1 MTKNQIYDQIVLGA
15 GPSGI
20 SYSLFFDNSPLI
32 IEKNDHPGGHASSF
46 VIDGFTFDY
55 GPHIIF
61 SRDKPIL
68 DFIVKSLGDNVHQ
81 CKRNNKI
88 SFKNKLVK
96 YPFENDLS
104 SLDLEDNYECISQFL
119 FNPYKEKYKNPSN
132 MKEWF
137 LHTFGEGI
145 SNKYLIPYNEKVWNV
160 PVEMLSM
167 VWSDRIPNP
176 PPEDILKSSIGI
188 KTEGYLHQLFYHYP
202 EKGGY
207 QAISQNWS
215 QSCDIHFNE
224 EVVKINKLDDGF
236 EIETSKQTYQSKKIV
251 STINLSALFKTCAHW
266 IPKEVVE
273 AYKKLII
280 NPMYVISI
288 GIKGNDM
295 DKFTAIYFADKE
307 FLVNRVSYPCTFSEK
322 NGPNN
327 HFSIQAEITYS
338 PQSDIADMTD
348 EAIIQHVLDGLK
360 ERSLIHGEVILVD
373 LKRVSESYVVY
384 DVGYENH
391 TKIIRDYFTQV
402 GIDLLGRFSYFE
414 YINIDMAVA
423 RSIETYQRISQSTLT
438 KEGLLNKALA
448 KIANTKTKR

>member
-1 MTKNQIYDQIVLGA
+1 MKDNLIYDQIVLGA

-61 SRDKPIL
+61 SRDKRIL
-68 DFIVKSLGDNVHQ
+68 DFIVNSLGDNVHQ

-104 SLDLEDNYECISQFL
+104 TLDLEDNYECISQFL

-145 SNKYLIPYNEKVWNV
+145 SNKYLIPYNEKVWNI
-160 PVEMLSM
+160 PVEKLSM

-188 KTEGYLHQLFYHYP
+188 KTEGYLHQLYYHYP

-207 QAISQNWS
+207 QSISENWS

-224 EVVKINKLDDGF
+224 EVVKINKLDNGF

-266 IPKEVVE
+266 IPKYVVE

-295 DKFTAIYFADKE
+295 DKYTAIYFADKE

-327 HFSIQAEITYS
+327 HFIIQAEITYS

-348 EAIIQHVLDGLK
+348 EAIIQHFLVGLK
-360 ERSLIHGEVILVD
+360 ERSLIDGEVILVD

-391 TKIIRDYFTQV
+391 TKIIRDYFAQV

-438 KEGLLNKALA
+438 KEDLLNKALA
-448 KIANTKTKR
+448 KISNIKYQN

>member
-1 MTKNQIYDQIVLGA
+1 MTENITHDQIILGA

-20 SYSLFFDNSPLI
+20 SYSLFYEKSPLI
-32 IEKNDHPGGHASSF
+32 IEKNGHPGGHASSY
-46 VIDGFTFDY
+46 VINGFTFDY

-68 DFIVKSLGDNVHQ
+68 DFIVNSLGDNVHQ

-119 FNPYKEKYKNPSN
+119 FNPYKEKFKNPSN

-160 PVEMLSM
+160 PVEKLSM
-167 VWSDRIPNP
+167 VWADRIPNP

-202 EKGGY
+202 KEGGY
-207 QAISQNWS
+207 QAISENWS
-215 QSCDIHFNE
+215 RASDIHFNE
-224 EVVKINKLDDGF
+224 EVIKINKVNDNFD
-236 EIETSKQTYQSKKIV
+236 IVTSKETYQSKKIV
-251 STINLSALFKTCAHW
+251 STINLSSLFKTCAHW
-266 IPKEVVE
+266 IPNEVVE

-288 GIKGNDM
+288 GIKGDDR

-307 FLVNRVSYPCTFSEK
+307 FLVNRVSYPCTFSKK
-322 NGPNN
+322 NAPKN
-327 HFSIQAEITYS
+327 HYSIQAEITYS
-338 PQSDIADMTD
+338 PQSEIADMSD

-360 ERSLIHGEVILVD
+360 ERSLINGEVILVD

-384 DVGYENH
+384 DVGYEH
-391 TKIIRDYFTQV
+391 HAKIIRDYFAEV

-423 RSIETYQRISQSTLT
+423 RSIETYQRITKTPFT
-438 KEGLLNKALA
+438 KEELLNQALI
-448 KIANTKTKR
+448 KISNTKR

>member
-1 MTKNQIYDQIVLGA
+1 MIKNQIYDQIVLGA

-68 DFIVKSLGDNVHQ
+68 DFIIKSLGNNVHQ

-119 FNPYKEKYKNPSN
+119 FNPYKEKYKSPSN

-160 PVEMLSM
+160 PVEKLSM

-188 KTEGYLHQLFYHYP
+188 KTEGYLHQLYYHYP

-207 QAISQNWS
+207 QAISKNWS

-224 EVVKINKLDDGF
+224 EVVKINTLDDGF
-236 EIETSKQTYQSKKIV
+236 EIETSKQTYQSKKII

-266 IPKEVVE
+266 IPKEVAE

-307 FLVNRVSYPCTFSEK
+307 FLVNRISYPCTFSEK

-391 TKIIRDYFTQV
+391 TKIIRDYFAQV

-438 KEGLLNKALA
+438 KEELLNKALA
-448 KIANTKTKR
+448 KISNTKTKY

>member
-1 MTKNQIYDQIVLGA
+1 MAENTAHDQIILGA

-20 SYSLFFDNSPLI
+20 SYSLFFEKSPLV
-32 IEKNDHPGGHASSF
+32 IEKNYHPGGHASSYM
-46 VIDGFTFDY
+46 INGFTFDY
-55 GPHIIF
+55 GPHILF
-61 SRDKPIL
+61 SRDKSIL
-68 DFIVKSLGDNVHQ
+68 DFIVKSLGENVHQ

-119 FNPYKEKYKNPSN
+119 FNPYKEKFKNPSN

-160 PVEMLSM
+160 PVEKLSM
-167 VWSDRIPNP
+167 VWADRIPNP

-202 EKGGY
+202 KEGGY
-207 QAISQNWS
+207 QAISENWS
-215 QSCDIHFNE
+215 RASDIHFNE
-224 EVVKINKLDDGF
+224 EVIKINRLDDGF

-251 STINLSALFKTCAHW
+251 STINLSSLFKTCAHW

-295 DKFTAIYFADKE
+295 DKYTAIYFADKE

-348 EAIIQHVLDGLK
+348 EAIIQHVLNGLK

-391 TKIIRDYFTQV
+391 TKIIRDYFAQV

-438 KEGLLNKALA
+438 KEELLNKALA

>member
-1 MTKNQIYDQIVLGA
+1 LGA

-160 PVEMLSM
+160 PVEKLSM

-176 PPEDILKSSIGI
+176 PPEDILRSSIGI

-215 QSCDIHFNE
+215 HACDIHFNE
-224 EVVKINKLDDGF
+224 EVFKINKLDDGF

-251 STINLSALFKTCAHW
+251 STINLSALFKTCADW
-266 IPKEVVE
+266 IPKEVIE

-288 GIKGNDM
+288 GIKGHDI
-295 DKFTAIYFADKE
+295 DKLTAIYFADKE

-391 TKIIRDYFTQV
+391 TKIIRDYFAQV

-423 RSIETYQRISQSTLT
+423 RSIETYQRIAQSTLT
-438 KEGLLNKALA
+438 KEELLNKVLA
-448 KIANTKTKR
+448 KISNTKTKR

>member
-1 MTKNQIYDQIVLGA
+1 MTDNHIYDQIVLGA

-61 SRDKPIL
+61 SRDKLIL

-160 PVEMLSM
+160 PVEKLSM

-188 KTEGYLHQLFYHYP
+188 KTEGYLHQLYYHYP

-215 QSCDIHFNE
+215 HACDIHFNE

-251 STINLSALFKTCAHW
+251 STINLSSLFKTCAHW
-266 IPKEVVE
+266 IPKEVIE

-288 GIKGNDM
+288 GIKGQDV
-295 DKFTAIYFADKE
+295 DKLTAIYFADKE

-348 EAIIQHVLDGLK
+348 EAITQHVIDGLK
-360 ERSLIHGEVILVD
+360 ERSLIRGEVILVD

-391 TKIIRDYFTQV
+391 AKIIRDYFAEV
-402 GIDLLGRFSYFE
+402 GIDLIGRFSYFE

-423 RSIETYQRISQSTLT
+423 RSIETYQRIGQSTLT
-438 KEGLLNKALA
+438 KEELLNKALT
-448 KIANTKTKR
+448 KILNTKMKC

>member
-1 MTKNQIYDQIVLGA
+1 MTENHIYDQIVLGA

-20 SYSLFFDNSPLI
+20 SYSLFFDKSPLI

-61 SRDKPIL
+61 SRDKLIL

-160 PVEMLSM
+160 PVEKLSM

-188 KTEGYLHQLFYHYP
+188 KTEGYLHQLYYHYP

-215 QSCDIHFNE
+215 HACDINFNE

-251 STINLSALFKTCAHW
+251 STINLSSLFKTCAHW
-266 IPKEVVE
+266 IPKEVIE

-288 GIKGNDM
+288 GIKGQDV
-295 DKFTAIYFADKE
+295 DKLTAIYFADKE

-338 PQSDIADMTD
+338 PKSDIADMTD
-348 EAIIQHVLDGLK
+348 EAITQHVIDGLK

-391 TKIIRDYFTQV
+391 AKIIRDYFAEV
-402 GIDLLGRFSYFE
+402 GIDLIGRFSYFE

-423 RSIETYQRISQSTLT
+423 RSIETYQRICQSTLT
-438 KEGLLNKALA
+438 KEELLNKALT
-448 KIANTKTKR
+448 KILNTKIKW

>member
-1 MTKNQIYDQIVLGA
+1 MAENIVRDQIILGA

-20 SYSLFFDNSPLI
+20 SYSLFFEKSPVI
-32 IEKNDHPGGHASSF
+32 IEKNDHPGGHASSYM
-46 VIDGFTFDY
+46 INGFTFDY
-55 GPHIIF
+55 GPHILF
-61 SRDKPIL
+61 SRDKSIL

-104 SLDLEDNYECISQFL
+104 SLDLEDNFECISQFL
-119 FNPYKEKYKNPSN
+119 FNPYKEKFKNPSN

-160 PVEMLSM
+160 PVEKLSM
-167 VWSDRIPNP
+167 VWADRIPNP

-188 KTEGYLHQLFYHYP
+188 KTEGYLHQLYYHYP
-202 EKGGY
+202 KEGGY
-207 QAISQNWS
+207 QAISENWS
-215 QSCDIHFNE
+215 RASDIHFNE
-224 EVVKINKLDDGF
+224 EVTKINKVNDIF
-236 EIETSKQTYQSKKIV
+236 EIVTSKQTYQSKKIV
-251 STINLSALFKTCAHW
+251 STINLSSLIKTCAHW

-288 GIKGNDM
+288 GIKGDDL
-295 DKFTAIYFADKE
+295 DKFTAIYFADKK

-322 NGPNN
+322 NAPKN
-327 HFSIQAEITYS
+327 HYSIQAEITYS
-338 PQSDIADMTD
+338 PQSEIADMSD
-348 EAIIQHVLDGLK
+348 ESIIQHVLDGLK
-360 ERSLIHGEVILVD
+360 KRSLINGEVILAD

-384 DVGYENH
+384 DVGYEH
-391 TKIIRDYFTQV
+391 HAHIIRDYFAQN

-423 RSIETYQRISQSTLT
+423 RSVETYQRITKTPFT
-438 KEGLLNKALA
+438 KEEILNQALI
-448 KIANTKTKR
+448 KISNTKR

>member
-1 MTKNQIYDQIVLGA
+1 
-15 GPSGI
+15 
-20 SYSLFFDNSPLI
+20 
-32 IEKNDHPGGHASSF
+32 
-46 VIDGFTFDY
+46 
-55 GPHIIF
+55 
-61 SRDKPIL
+61 
-68 DFIVKSLGDNVHQ
+68 
-81 CKRNNKI
+81 
-88 SFKNKLVK
+88 
-96 YPFENDLS
+96 
-104 SLDLEDNYECISQFL
+104 
-119 FNPYKEKYKNPSN
+119 

-160 PVEMLSM
+160 PVEKLSM

-188 KTEGYLHQLFYHYP
+188 KTEGYLHQLYYHYP
-202 EKGGY
+202 EQGGY
-207 QAISQNWS
+207 QSISENWS

-288 GIKGNDM
+288 GIQGNDM
-295 DKFTAIYFADKE
+295 DKYTAIYFADKE
-307 FLVNRVSYPCTFSEK
+307 FLVNRISYPCTFSEK

-338 PQSDIADMTD
+338 PQSEIANMTD

-391 TKIIRDYFTQV
+391 TKIIRDYFAQV
-402 GIDLLGRFSYFE
+402 GIDHLGRFSYFE

-423 RSIETYQRISQSTLT
+423 RSIETYQRIAQSTLT
-438 KEGLLNKALA
+438 KEELLNKALA
-448 KIANTKTKR
+448 KVSNTKTKR

>member
-1 MTKNQIYDQIVLGA
+1 MTDNHIYDQIVLGA

-61 SRDKPIL
+61 SRDKLIL

-160 PVEMLSM
+160 PVEKLSM

-188 KTEGYLHQLFYHYP
+188 KTEGYLHQLYYHYP

-215 QSCDIHFNE
+215 HACDIHFNE

-251 STINLSALFKTCAHW
+251 STINLSSLFKTCAHW
-266 IPKEVVE
+266 IPKEVIE

-288 GIKGNDM
+288 GIKGHDM
-295 DKFTAIYFADKE
+295 DKLTAIYFADKE

-391 TKIIRDYFTQV
+391 TKIIRDYFAQV

-423 RSIETYQRISQSTLT
+423 RSIETYQRIAQSTLT
-438 KEGLLNKALA
+438 KEELLNKALA
-448 KIANTKTKR
+448 KVSNTKTKR

>member
-1 MTKNQIYDQIVLGA
+1 MTENHIYDQIVLGA

-68 DFIVKSLGDNVHQ
+68 DFIVKSLGNNVHQ

-88 SFKNKLVK
+88 SFKDKLVK

-119 FNPYKEKYKNPSN
+119 FNPYKEKYKNPRN

-137 LHTFGEGI
+137 LYTFGEGI

-160 PVEMLSM
+160 PVEKLSM

-188 KTEGYLHQLFYHYP
+188 KTEGYLHQLYYHYP

-215 QSCDIHFNE
+215 HACDINFNE

-251 STINLSALFKTCAHW
+251 STINLSSLFKTCAHW
-266 IPKEVVE
+266 IPKEVIE

-288 GIKGNDM
+288 GIKGHDM
-295 DKFTAIYFADKE
+295 DKLTAIYFADKE

-348 EAIIQHVLDGLK
+348 EAIIQHVLDGLR

-391 TKIIRDYFTQV
+391 AKIIRDYFAEV
-402 GIDLLGRFSYFE
+402 GIDLIGWFIYF
-414 YINIDMAVA
+414 
-423 RSIETYQRISQSTLT
+423 
-438 KEGLLNKALA
+438 
-448 KIANTKTKR
+448 

>member
-20 SYSLFFDNSPLI
+20 SYSLFFDSSPLI

-68 DFIVKSLGDNVHQ
+68 DFIVKSLGNNVHQ

-160 PVEMLSM
+160 PVEKLSM

-188 KTEGYLHQLFYHYP
+188 KTEGYLHQLYYHYP

-207 QAISQNWS
+207 QAISKNWS

-266 IPKEVVE
+266 IPKEVLE

-307 FLVNRVSYPCTFSEK
+307 FLVNRISYPCTFSEK

-338 PQSDIADMTD
+338 PQSYIADMTD
-348 EAIIQHVLDGLK
+348 ETIIQHVLDGLK

-391 TKIIRDYFTQV
+391 TKIIRDYFAQV

-438 KEGLLNKALA
+438 KEELLIKALA
-448 KIANTKTKR
+448 KISNTKTKR

>member
-1 MTKNQIYDQIVLGA
+1 MAENIVHDQIILGA

-20 SYSLFFDNSPLI
+20 SYSLFFEKSPVI
-32 IEKNDHPGGHASSF
+32 IEKNNHPGGHASSYM
-46 VIDGFTFDY
+46 INGFTFDY
-55 GPHIIF
+55 GPHILF
-61 SRDKPIL
+61 SRDKSIL

-104 SLDLEDNYECISQFL
+104 SLDLEDNFECISQFL
-119 FNPYKEKYKNPSN
+119 FNPYKEKFKNPSN

-160 PVEMLSM
+160 PVEKLSM
-167 VWSDRIPNP
+167 VWADRIPNP

-202 EKGGY
+202 KEGGY
-207 QAISQNWS
+207 QAISENWS
-215 QSCDIHFNE
+215 RASDIHFNE
-224 EVVKINKLDDGF
+224 EVIKINKVNDNFD
-236 EIETSKQTYQSKKIV
+236 IVTSKETYQSKKIV
-251 STINLSALFKTCAHW
+251 STINLSSLFKTCAHW
-266 IPKEVVE
+266 IPNEVVE

-288 GIKGNDM
+288 GIKGDDR

-307 FLVNRVSYPCTFSEK
+307 FLVNRVSYPCTFSKK
-322 NGPNN
+322 NAPKN
-327 HFSIQAEITYS
+327 HYSIQAEITYS
-338 PQSDIADMTD
+338 PQSEIADMSD

-360 ERSLIHGEVILVD
+360 ERSLINGEVILVD

-384 DVGYENH
+384 DVGYEH
-391 TKIIRDYFTQV
+391 HAKIIRDYFAEV

-423 RSIETYQRISQSTLT
+423 RSIETYQRITKTPFT
-438 KEGLLNKALA
+438 KEELLNQALI
-448 KIANTKTKR
+448 KISNTKR